1 MITESLFEMKQLI
14 CPISNEMVNERL
26 ARLNAFFTILL
37 VVAGFAFNSI
47 VFPLVLLADFFIRAF
62 TRSKLSPVSVASAGL
77 VRLLQL
83 SKKPIDKAPKIFAA
97 RLGFIMTLVIATLF
111 LLELYT
117 ASMAVAG
124 ILVFFATLEFA
135 FGICVGCIIY
145 TYFVLPLYK

>member
-1 MITESLFEMKQLI
+1 MKQLI

-26 ARLNAFFTILL
+26 SRLNAFFTILL
-37 VVAGFAFNSI
+37 VTAGFVFNSAI
-47 VFPLVLLADFFIRAF
+47 FPLFLLADFFIRAF
-62 TRSKLSPVSVASAGL
+62 TNAKISPVSFASAGL
-77 VRLLQL
+77 VRLLHL

-97 RLGFIMTLVIATLF
+97 RLGFIMTLVIATA
-111 LLELYT
+111 LLLQFYI

-124 ILVFFATLEFA
+124 ILVFFATLEFV

>member
-1 MITESLFEMKQLI
+1 MKQLI

-26 ARLNAFFTILL
+26 TRLNAFFTILL
-37 VVAGFAFNSI
+37 VAAGFFFNSI
-47 VFPLVLLADFFIRAF
+47 IFPLVLLADFFIRAF
-62 TRSKLSPVSVASAGL
+62 TSSKISPVSFVSASLA
-77 VRLLQL
+77 RLMHL

-111 LLELYT
+111 LLQLYT
-117 ASMAVAG
+117 ASMVVAG

-145 TYFVLPLYK
+145 TYFVLPIYK